1 MELIY
6 EMRGHMEQLHQE
18 IFEIRRSINSCMNMQ
33 MNLQHSIKDE
43 VAAAIIQSGVLVD

>member
-6 EMRGHMEQLHQE
+6 ELRGHMEQLHQE

-33 MNLQHSIKDE
+33 MNLQHSIKQE
-43 VAAAIIQSGVLVD
+43 VAAAVTQSGELFD